1 MRTCVTEV
9 HMKNDIAIL
18 ECGVHDHAPVHGKV
32 TVAKTRVVLK
42 QCGDEIEANNI
53 VQYILTQISFQ
64 HAHLMFVVIVNETP

>member
-18 ECGVHDHAPVHGKV
+18 ECGVHDHAP

-53 VQYILTQISFQ
+53 VQYTLTQISFQ